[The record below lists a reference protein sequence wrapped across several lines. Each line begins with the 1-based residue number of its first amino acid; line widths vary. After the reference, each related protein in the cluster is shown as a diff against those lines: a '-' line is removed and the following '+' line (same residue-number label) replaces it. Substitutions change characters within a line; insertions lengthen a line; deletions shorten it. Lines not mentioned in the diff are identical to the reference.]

1 MYTRN
6 TKNLGVNTNLN
17 LEPSANSQSSQHITN
32 NIIVKG
38 QSEEPVIIEK
48 SVEFNSE
55 NSLDKSV
62 EKSVEKSLS
71 NESKETLDQILL
83 GIYQSILLS
92 QNKVLLANILSK
104 KHIIIYKNDLE
115 RVITSKIGKRCSVVL
130 KDCDDCGCTAKSS
143 PFSIIESIVVYEN
156 DARSADQGCKRVDFH
171 VGYNADYVE
180 LSEKYALC
188 LKVCLTED

>member
-6 TKNLGVNTNLN
+6 TKNLGVNTSVN

-38 QSEEPVIIEK
+38 QSEEPVVIER
-48 SVEFNSE
+48 SVQLNSE
-55 NSLDKSV
+55 NSLDNSLDKSID
-62 EKSVEKSLS
+62 KSIG
-71 NESKETLDQILL
+71 NESKETLEQILL

-104 KHIIIYKNDLE
+104 KHIIIYKTDLE
-115 RVITSKIGKRCSVVL
+115 RVISSKIGKRCSVVL
-130 KDCDDCGCTAKSS
+130 KDCEDCGCVAKTS
-143 PFSIIESIVVYEN
+143 PFSVIESIVVYEN
-156 DARSADQGCKRVDFH
+156 EKRVDFH

-180 LSEKYALC
+180 LAEKYSLC
-188 LKVCLTED
+188 LKICLDD